1 MMDKIQY
8 QKAVE
13 SKEVL
18 YLIVFKDVFKRIA
31 SMEKTTEHR
40 DRTTYWSK
48 RLLNKEYKFI
58 RFSNGYGNDTRP
70 YLLTKYKGYEV
81 NDLKNRY
88 ELPIDTILELGNYN
102 E

>member
-40 DRTTYWSK
+40 DK
-48 RLLNKEYKFI
+48 
-58 RFSNGYGNDTRP
+58 
-70 YLLTKYKGYEV
+70 TKYDRSKAKTEWSA
-81 NDLKNRY
+81 NDS
-88 ELPIDTILELGNYN
+88 
-102 E
+102 

>member
-40 DRTTYWSK
+40 DKTTYWSK

-58 RFSNGYGNDTRP
+58 RFSNGYGNNTRP
-70 YLLTKYKGYEV
+70 YLITKYKGYEV